1 MPHAAC
7 MLQMIR
13 VLHAIIHNFVAN
25 SFACIFIADA
35 FGKRK
40 VLPKVPVCVC
50 VYCQTAFGSVGGEG
64 RGRGRTVELFE
75 MPVEL

>member
-1 MPHAAC
+1 MPHAACRMPHAAC

-40 VLPKVPVCVC
+40 VPPTVSVSVCVC
-50 VYCQTAFGSVGGEG
+50 IVKQRSA
-64 RGRGRTVELFE
+64 R
-75 MPVEL
+75 

>member
-1 MPHAAC
+1 MLHAAC

-25 SFACIFIADA
+25 SFACIFIADSY
-35 FGKRK
+35 GKRK
-40 VLPKVPVCVC
+40 VPSTVPVCVC
-50 VYCQTAFGSVGGEG
+50 VLFNSVPLDGGEI
-64 RGRGRTVELFE
+64 FE

>member
-40 VLPKVPVCVC
+40 VLPTVPVCVC
-50 VYCQTAFGSVGGEG
+50 VLSNSVRLGRGEG
-64 RGRGRTVELFE
+64 RGRGPTVELFE